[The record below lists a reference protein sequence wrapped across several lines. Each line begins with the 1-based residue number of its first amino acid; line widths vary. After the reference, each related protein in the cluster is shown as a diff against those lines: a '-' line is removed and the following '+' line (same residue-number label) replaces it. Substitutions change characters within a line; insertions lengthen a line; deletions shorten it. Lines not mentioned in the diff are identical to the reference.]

1 MDSEVQR
8 TTQWEIHT
16 VKRTFQIILLHCTSI
31 AAFCYKWSVCT
42 CIKKA
47 KKLSKY
53 GTVRTVVKV
62 LNGPASGPKGLI
74 FRYIWF
80 HFRLNQSRQICRRI
94 EQISKA
100 LKKQFFIEGPI
111 HFSNLGQQ

>member
-1 MDSEVQR
+1 MGNPYSQAYIPHYFPTLYEYCR
-8 TTQWEIHT
+8 
-16 VKRTFQIILLHCTSI
+16 LLLSTISLYM
-31 AAFCYKWSVCT
+31 YK
-42 CIKKA
+42 IA

-53 GTVRTVVKV
+53 STVRTVVKV
-62 LNGPASGPKGLI
+62 LYGPASGPRGLT